1 MYKRRFV
8 EDLQPGERLVDLF
21 VATEKELARTQ
32 NGRVFLR
39 LYLSDRTGRL
49 PAVAW
54 EDAEALWKSFEDGN
68 VVKVEGE
75 VTTYRGQEQLTIFRL
90 RKARP
95 EEVED
100 EAYLPASRHP
110 LEAMEAEL
118 HEVVASVQDPWLQTL
133 LQRFFGPDSPT
144 LHRFVRHTAATG
156 VHHAYVGGLLEHVL
170 EMVRIARTLASL
182 HPEYVNKDLIV
193 TAVLLHDIGKLDEY
207 TMESMAFR
215 QTDLGRLYGHL
226 YQGAR
231 RVEEEIRAIE
241 GFPEPLA
248 QELIH
253 CILSHHGLLEH
264 GAVALPQTLN
274 AQIVHHADLVSARLN
289 QFRQLMEGRG
299 RREDQDPWSEF
310 DRFLGV
316 RAYRGFLDVAPLA
329 ADEPPEEAPPPPRD
343 GA

>member
-21 VATEKELARTQ
+21 VATDKELARTQ

-54 EDAEALWKSFEDGN
+54 EDAESLYKSFEDGN

-95 EEVED
+95 EEIEE
-100 EAYLPASRHP
+100 EAYLPASRRP
-110 LEAMEAEL
+110 LEAMAAEL
-118 HEVVASVQDPWLQTL
+118 QQVVASVQDPWLQAL
-133 LQRFFGPDSPT
+133 LQRFFGPDSPV
-144 LHRFVRHTAATG
+144 LDRFIRHTAAIG
-156 VHHAYVGGLLEHVL
+156 VHHAYVGGLVEHVL
-170 EMVRIARTLASL
+170 EMVKIARTLASL
-182 HPEYVNKDLIV
+182 HPEYVNEDLIV

-207 TMESMAFR
+207 TMDSMAFR
-215 QTDLGRLYGHL
+215 QTDLGRLHGHL

-231 RVEEEIRAIE
+231 RVEEAIRAIE
-241 GFPEPLA
+241 GFPDALA

-253 CILSHHGLLEH
+253 CILSHHGQLEH

-274 AQIVHHADLVSARLN
+274 AQIVHYADLASARLN
-289 QFRQLMEGRG
+289 QFRMLLEGRG
-299 RREDQDPWSEF
+299 GREDQDAWSEF

-316 RAYRGFLDVAPLA
+316 RAYRGFLDA
-329 ADEPPEEAPPPPRD
+329 APPAAGEPEDPPPSPN
-343 GA
+343 GGF